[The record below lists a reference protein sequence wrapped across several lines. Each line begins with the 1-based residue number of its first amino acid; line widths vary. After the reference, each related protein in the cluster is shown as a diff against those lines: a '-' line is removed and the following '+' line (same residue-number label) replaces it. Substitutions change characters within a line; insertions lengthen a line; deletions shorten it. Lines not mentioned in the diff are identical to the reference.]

1 MAVLLGSAAAAMQ
14 SAIGA
19 VRAGSFFAFCQ
30 SAAAGGAAMGTVVG
44 ASAAAS
50 TVGAGAASIANIRA
64 LVGDQNKL
72 PSYSW
77 AKGERFVPSPELLY
91 SLLLCREGSGGFA

>member
-1 MAVLLGSAAAAMQ
+1 MAVLPGSAAAAIQ

-19 VRAGSFFAFCQ
+19 VRAGSLFAFCQ

-44 ASAAAS
+44 ASATVS
-50 TVGAGAASIANIRA
+50 TVGAGAAGVANVKA
-64 LVGDQNKL
+64 WVDGQNRM

-77 AKGERFVPSPELLY
+77 ADGARFVPSTELL
-91 SLLLCREGSGGFA
+91 LLLRHL

>member
-1 MAVLLGSAAAAMQ
+1 MVPVILLGSAAAAMQ
-14 SAIGA
+14 SAIGV

-50 TVGAGAASIANIRA
+50 TVGAGAASIANIKA
-64 LVGDQNKL
+64 WVGGQNKI
-72 PSYSW
+72 SYSW
-77 AKGERFVPSPELLY
+77 ADGECFAPSPELLY
-91 SLLLCREGSGGFA
+91 TLLLC